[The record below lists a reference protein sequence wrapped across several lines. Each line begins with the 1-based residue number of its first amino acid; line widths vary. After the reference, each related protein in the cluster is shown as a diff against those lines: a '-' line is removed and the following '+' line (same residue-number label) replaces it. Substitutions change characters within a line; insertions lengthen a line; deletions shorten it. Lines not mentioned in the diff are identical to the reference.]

1 VRQDA
6 LAARLGR
13 SDVLG
18 RSNAQAGNERDRGGG
33 VSASGNKPQADQP
46 RWFTPRRVRPVQA
59 TPDYLD
65 RLSVGAV
72 LAVPVRFGDE
82 DSSVTLSVVKVSA
95 GKFGVH
101 TRAGFP
107 SRCLVGASVV
117 RRVRRDVNC
126 SEAEQSPST
135 ATDSEVTA

>member
-1 VRQDA
+1 MNSNHN
-6 LAARLGR
+6 AR
-13 SDVLG
+13 
-18 RSNAQAGNERDRGGG
+18 
-33 VSASGNKPQADQP
+33 QADRP
-46 RWFTPRRVRPVQA
+46 RWFTPRRVRPIQA

-65 RLSVGAV
+65 RLPVGAV

-82 DSSVTLSVVKVSA
+82 DSPVTLSVVKVSA

-117 RRVRRDVNC
+117 RRVRRGADC

-135 ATDSEVTA
+135 ATDSAVTP